1 MLYHI
6 LESSWE
12 RSSRYHTEGSNRVT
26 CWRLLNRVALI
37 VSRCKRVLN
46 HHVRRLKHMHFLFVS
61 YISVKL
67 EKKINKS
74 TKLWSQAVWVQV
86 SIPPLR
92 RTETTDCSLRPDSKA
107 GLLAAPRC
115 SWGLRDYQWE
125 ARRASGR
132 RTWAV
137 HVVMKSVGDN
147 TPLSRFPP
155 IPVSRPLL

>member
-1 MLYHI
+1 MGTVVIMLYHI

-12 RSSRYHTEGSNRVT
+12 RSSRYHAEGSNRVT
-26 CWRLLNRVALI
+26 CRRLLNRVALI

-74 TKLWSQAVWVQV
+74 TKLWSRADWVQV

-92 RTETTDCSLRPDSKA
+92 RTETTDCSLRP
-107 GLLAAPRC
+107 GLQGGTPRC
-115 SWGLRDYQWE
+115 SSLLVGTPGL
-125 ARRASGR
+125 
-132 RTWAV
+132 
-137 HVVMKSVGDN
+137 SVGS
-147 TPLSRFPP
+147 PQSQRSAH
-155 IPVSRPLL
+155 VGCSCCHEKRGR

>member
-12 RSSRYHTEGSNRVT
+12 RSSRYHTEGSNRVM

-37 VSRCKRVLN
+37 VSRCKHVLN

-74 TKLWSQAVWVQV
+74 TKLWSRADWVQV

-92 RTETTDCSLRPDSKA
+92 RTETTDCSLRP
-107 GLLAAPRC
+107 GLQGGTPRC
-115 SWGLRDYQWE
+115 SRGLRDYQWE
-125 ARRASGR
+125 ARRASAR

-137 HVVMKSVGDN
+137 HVVMKSGGDN

-155 IPVSRPLL
+155 VPVSRPLL

>member
-12 RSSRYHTEGSNRVT
+12 RSSRHHTEGSNRVT
-26 CWRLLNRVALI
+26 CRRLLNRVALI

-46 HHVRRLKHMHFLFVS
+46 HHVQRLKHMHFLFVS

-74 TKLWSQAVWVQV
+74 TKLWSRAVWVQV

-92 RTETTDCSLRPDSKA
+92 RAETTDCSLRP
-107 GLLAAPRC
+107 GLQGGTPRC
-115 SWGLRDYQWE
+115 SRGLRDYQWE
-125 ARRASGR
+125 ARRASAR

-155 IPVSRPLL
+155 VPVSRPLL